1 MIRWGIGAAG
11 SSGIHFKDPWLLQP
25 YTATATSVEIVDT
38 GGLNKDSSTTA
49 FWTEFAGLGLQD
61 TTNWTADTFKTL
73 VTVSSGKGLV
83 SHLIGPTAGGSSTT
97 TFEITNDGV
106 LTTIVV
112 SGLASGQRAVLTAAG
127 LIQSSPVAT
136 TTPGLPN
143 GAALAS
149 NKQIFAEA
157 PNAAS
162 LVATHQ
168 FMASFGVPQLRFNTS
183 LLIRAKHS
191 ASITNSTATAYSG
204 VAYRLGL

>member
-1 MIRWGIGAAG
+1 MALFTQ
-11 SSGIHFKDPWLLQP
+11 SNGIHFKDPWLLQP

-38 GGLNKDSSTTA
+38 GGVNRDSATVA

-61 TTNWTADTFKTL
+61 TTNWTADTYKTL
-73 VTVSSGKGLV
+73 LTVSSGKGLV
-83 SHLIGPTAGGSSTT
+83 GTLIGPTAGGSSTT
-97 TFEITNDGV
+97 TFEFTLDGGSP
-106 LTTIVV
+106 LEIAV

-127 LIQSSPVAT
+127 LIQSGPAAT

-143 GAALAS
+143 GAALAA

-157 PNAAS
+157 PNTAS
-162 LVATHQ
+162 LVGTHQ
-168 FMASFGVPQLRFNTS
+168 FMASFGVPQLRFNQS

-204 VAYRLGL
+204 VMYRLGL